1 MVDGCCDELSLLEF
15 IDRASAFEKTYLLLR
30 VIMKRARR
38 DGFVKEVIF
47 FCGYKVPLL
56 SRNLFCQVDNS

>member
-30 VIMKRARR
+30 VIMKRAKR

-47 FCGYKVPLL
+47 FVVIKFLYFQGT
-56 SRNLFCQVDNS
+56 SFAR